1 MLPGRLPGTSSC
13 DPLLMLFLRPQ
24 GALKACGLRTAG
36 ASHAPRLPRPQTLPS
51 LTLGP
56 HKRED
61 ACARVRALNP
71 QPQLRALSRQKS
83 TSFSFWQLEKADGT
97 GSGTLCL
104 DGRRVGGEVWGSA
117 VMAGTSGDKGAG
129 SVQWPERHGNQCFAT
144 PCAEWLRV
152 APRGL
157 GRVRQMPGYLQ
168 SLCGGRGSAVR
179 VHHGH
184 ALRWTFSA
192 PGNVRVYVPG

>member
-1 MLPGRLPGTSSC
+1 MGPEVLHLIGSQMLLLLVRG
-13 DPLLMLFLRPQ
+13 PL
-24 GALKACGLRTAG
+24 
-36 ASHAPRLPRPQTLPS
+36 
-51 LTLGP
+51 
-56 HKRED
+56 
-61 ACARVRALNP
+61 
-71 QPQLRALSRQKS
+71 
-83 TSFSFWQLEKADGT
+83 
-97 GSGTLCL
+97 
-104 DGRRVGGEVWGSA
+104 
-117 VMAGTSGDKGAG
+117 
-129 SVQWPERHGNQCFAT
+129 
-144 PCAEWLRV
+144 AEWLRV